1 MGSVSSEMKIHRII
15 YGIIPLVLLL
25 LFLGGCQGVYFRVQT
40 EEKIVALT
48 FDDGPHPVY
57 TPRVLEI
64 LETFGV
70 KATFFLIG
78 RQARS
83 HPEVVQQIKARG
95 HEIENHSDNH
105 LFYLP
110 WLPAERMRQEI
121 VAAQETIYRVT
132 GSYPKFFRSPLGW
145 VSNDLVAVCREL
157 KLPIINGSVKASDV
171 SLPGTEY
178 IIQTVLD
185 KTRNGAIIILHDAG
199 GVGLYRDRTQ
209 TIEAL
214 PIIIQNLKERGY
226 KFVILKDLIDVV

>member
-1 MGSVSSEMKIHRII
+1 VKKLRNLYII
-15 YGIIPLVLLL
+15 FPLLL
-25 LFLGGCQGVYFRVQT
+25 LLFFLGGCQGVYFRGQT
-40 EEKIVALT
+40 EGKIVALT

-70 KATFFLIG
+70 KATFFLMG

-83 HPEVVQQIKARG
+83 HPEVVQQIKAQG
-95 HEIENHSDNH
+95 HEIENHSENH

-110 WLPAERMRQEI
+110 WLPAERIRQEI
-121 VAAQETIYRVT
+121 VDAQETIYRIT
-132 GSYPKFFRSPLGW
+132 GDYPLFFRSPLGW
-145 VSNDLVAVCREL
+145 VSNDLVTVCREL

-178 IIQTVLD
+178 IIQTVLE
-185 KTRNGAIIILHDAG
+185 KTRSGAIIILHDAG

-209 TIEAL
+209 TLEAL
-214 PIIIQNLKERGY
+214 PIIIQSLKDRGY
-226 KFVILKDLIDVV
+226 HFVLIKELINNLS

>member
-1 MGSVSSEMKIHRII
+1 VKKFKVPYILF
-15 YGIIPLVLLL
+15 PLVLLL
-25 LFLGGCQGVYFRVQT
+25 IFLGGCQGVYFRGQT

-78 RQARS
+78 RQSRS
-83 HPEVVQQIKARG
+83 YPEVVQQIKARG

-121 VAAQETIYRVT
+121 VAAQETIHRIT
-132 GSYPKFFRSPLGW
+132 GSYPSFFRSPLGW
-145 VSNDLVAVCREL
+145 VSDDLVAVCREL
-157 KLPIINGSVKASDV
+157 KLPIINGSVKVGDV

-178 IIQTVLD
+178 IIQAVLD

-199 GVGLYRDRTQ
+199 GVGSYRDRTQ
-209 TIEAL
+209 TLEAL
-214 PIIIQNLKERGY
+214 PIIIKNLKDQGY
-226 KFVILKDLIDVV
+226 KFVILKELINSLS

>member
-1 MGSVSSEMKIHRII
+1 VKKLSII
-15 YGIIPLVLLL
+15 SLVLLL
-25 LFLGGCQGVYFRVQT
+25 IFLGGCQGVYFRGQT

-83 HPEVVQQIKARG
+83 SPEVVQQIKAQG

-110 WLPAERMRQEI
+110 WLPAERIRQEI
-121 VAAQETIYRVT
+121 LEAQDTIHRIT
-132 GSYPKFFRSPLGW
+132 GSYPSFFRSPLGW

-157 KLPIINGSVKASDV
+157 NLPIINGSVKASDV

-185 KTRNGAIIILHDAG
+185 KTRSGAILILHDAG
-199 GVGLYRDRTQ
+199 GVGHYRDRTQ
-209 TIEAL
+209 TLEAL
-214 PIIIQNLKERGY
+214 PIIIQNLKDRGY
-226 KFVILKDLIDVV
+226 QFVTIRELVNWF

>member
-1 MGSVSSEMKIHRII
+1 MKKPVKKSKIPYII
-15 YGIIPLVLLL
+15 FPLVLLL
-25 LFLGGCQGVYFRVQT
+25 LFLGGCQGVYFRAQT

-48 FDDGPHPVY
+48 FDDGPPPVY

-78 RQARS
+78 SQVRS
-83 HPEVVQQIKARG
+83 HQEIVQQIKAQG

-110 WLPAERMRQEI
+110 WLPAERIRQEI
-121 VAAQETIYRVT
+121 VSAQDTIYRIT
-132 GSYPKFFRSPLGW
+132 GSYPAFFRSPLGW

-185 KTRNGAIIILHDAG
+185 KTRSGAIIILHDAG
-199 GVGLYRDRTQ
+199 GVGHYRDRTQ
-209 TIEAL
+209 TLEAL
-214 PIIIQNLKERGY
+214 PVIIQNMRDRGY
-226 KFVILKDLIDVV
+226 QFVTIRELVNGF

>member
-1 MGSVSSEMKIHRII
+1 MKKFKVPYILF
-15 YGIIPLVLLL
+15 PLVLLL
-25 LFLGGCQGVYFRVQT
+25 IFLGGCQGVYFRGQT

-78 RQARS
+78 RQSRS
-83 HPEVVQQIKARG
+83 YPEVVQQIKARG

-121 VAAQETIYRVT
+121 VAAQETIHRIT
-132 GSYPKFFRSPLGW
+132 GSYPSFFRSPLGW
-145 VSNDLVAVCREL
+145 VSDDLVAVCREL
-157 KLPIINGSVKASDV
+157 KLPIINGSVKVGDV

-178 IIQTVLD
+178 IIQAVLD

-199 GVGLYRDRTQ
+199 GVGSYRDRTQ
-209 TIEAL
+209 TLEAL
-214 PIIIQNLKERGY
+214 PIIIKNLKDQGY
-226 KFVILKDLIDVV
+226 KFVILKELINSLS

>member
-1 MGSVSSEMKIHRII
+1 VKKSKVSCII
-15 YGIIPLVLLL
+15 FPLVLLL
-25 LFLGGCQGVYFRVQT
+25 LFLGGCQGVYFRGQT

-64 LETFGV
+64 LEDFGV

-83 HPEVVQQIKARG
+83 YPEIVQQIRAQG
-95 HEIENHSDNH
+95 HEIENHSANH

-110 WLPAERMRQEI
+110 WLPADRMRQEI
-121 VAAQETIYRVT
+121 VEAQTTIYQIT
-132 GSYPKFFRSPLGW
+132 GRYPSFFRSPLGW

-199 GVGLYRDRTQ
+199 GVGLFHDRTQ
-209 TIEAL
+209 TLEAL
-214 PIIIQNLKERGY
+214 PIIIQNLRDRGY
-226 KFVILKDLIDVV
+226 KFVLINELVKGPL

>member
-1 MGSVSSEMKIHRII
+1 MKKSTVPYII
-15 YGIIPLVLLL
+15 FPLVLLL
-25 LFLGGCQGVYFRVQT
+25 LFLGGCQGVYFRGQT

-70 KATFFLIG
+70 KASFFLIG
-78 RQARS
+78 HQARS
-83 HPEVVQQIKARG
+83 HPEIVLQIKAQG

-121 VAAQETIYRVT
+121 VAAQETIHRIT
-132 GSYPKFFRSPLGW
+132 GSYPSFFRSPLGW
-145 VSNDLVAVCREL
+145 VSDDLVAVCREL
-157 KLPIINGSVKASDV
+157 KLPIINGSVKVGDV

-178 IIQTVLD
+178 IIQAVLD

-199 GVGLYRDRTQ
+199 GVGSYRDRTQ
-209 TIEAL
+209 TLEAL
-214 PIIIQNLKERGY
+214 PIIIQNLKDQGY
-226 KFVILKDLIDVV
+226 KFVILKELINSLS

>member
-1 MGSVSSEMKIHRII
+1 MKLHKII
-15 YGIIPLVLLL
+15 GGIIPLVLLL
-25 LFLGGCQGVYFRVQT
+25 VLLGGCQGVHFRGET
-40 EEKIVALT
+40 DEKVVALT

-70 KATFFLIG
+70 KASFFLIG

-83 HPEVVQQIKARG
+83 HPEIVLQIKAQG
-95 HEIENHSDNH
+95 HEIENHSENH

-110 WLPAERMRQEI
+110 WLPAERIRQEI
-121 VAAQETIYRVT
+121 VSAQETIQRIT
-132 GSYPKFFRSPLGW
+132 GSYPSFFRSPLGW

-157 KLPIINGSVKASDV
+157 TLPIINGSVKAGDV

-199 GVGLYRDRTQ
+199 GVGHYRDRTQ
-209 TIEAL
+209 TLEAL
-214 PIIIQNLKERGY
+214 PIIIQNLKDRGY
-226 KFVILKDLIDVV
+226 KFVILKELINSLS

>member
-1 MGSVSSEMKIHRII
+1 MISEMKIHRII

-25 LFLGGCQGVYFRVQT
+25 FFLGGCQGVYFRGQT

-121 VAAQETIYRVT
+121 VAAQETIHRIT
-132 GSYPKFFRSPLGW
+132 GSYPSFFRSPLGW
-145 VSNDLVAVCREL
+145 VSDDLVAVCREL
-157 KLPIINGSVKASDV
+157 KLPIINGSVKVGDV

-178 IIQTVLD
+178 IIQAVLD

-199 GVGLYRDRTQ
+199 GVGSYRDRTQ
-209 TIEAL
+209 TLAAL
-214 PIIIQNLKERGY
+214 PIIIQNLKDQGY
-226 KFVILKDLIDVV
+226 KFVILKELINSLS

>member
-1 MGSVSSEMKIHRII
+1 VKKFKVPYILF
-15 YGIIPLVLLL
+15 PLVLLL
-25 LFLGGCQGVYFRVQT
+25 LFLGGCQGVYFRGQT

-70 KATFFLIG
+70 KASFFLIG
-78 RQARS
+78 HQARS
-83 HPEVVQQIKARG
+83 HPEIVLQIKAQG

-121 VAAQETIYRVT
+121 VAAQETIHRIT
-132 GSYPKFFRSPLGW
+132 GSYPSFFRSPLGW
-145 VSNDLVAVCREL
+145 VSDDLVAVCREL
-157 KLPIINGSVKASDV
+157 KLPIINGSVKVGDV

-178 IIQTVLD
+178 IIQAVLD

-199 GVGLYRDRTQ
+199 GVGSYRDRTQ
-209 TIEAL
+209 TLEAL
-214 PIIIQNLKERGY
+214 PIIIKNLKDQGY
-226 KFVILKDLIDVV
+226 KFVILKELINSLS

>member
-1 MGSVSSEMKIHRII
+1 LKKPVKKSKIPYII
-15 YGIIPLVLLL
+15 FCPVLLL
-25 LFLGGCQGVYFRVQT
+25 LFLGGCQGVYFRGQT

-64 LETFGV
+64 LETSGV

-78 RQARS
+78 RQVRS
-83 HPEVVQQIKARG
+83 YPEVVRQIKAQG

-110 WLPAERMRQEI
+110 WLPVERMRQEI
-121 VAAQETIYRVT
+121 AGAQEAIYQIT
-132 GSYPKFFRSPLGW
+132 GRHPSYFRSPLGW

-171 SLPGTEY
+171 SLPGTET

-185 KTRNGAIIILHDAG
+185 KTSNGAIIILHDAG
-199 GVGLYRDRTQ
+199 GVGRYRDRTQ
-209 TIEAL
+209 TLEAL
-214 PIIIQNLKERGY
+214 PVIIQNLKDRGY
-226 KFVILKDLIDVV
+226 KFVLIEEFINIHS

>member
-1 MGSVSSEMKIHRII
+1 MKKLTLPYII
-15 YGIIPLVLLL
+15 FPLLL
-25 LFLGGCQGVYFRVQT
+25 LLFFLGGCQGVYFKGQT

-57 TPRVLEI
+57 TPRALEI

-78 RQARS
+78 RQADS
-83 HPEVVQQIKARG
+83 YPEVVQQIKARG

-121 VAAQETIYRVT
+121 LAAQETIYRIT
-132 GSYPKFFRSPLGW
+132 GSHPSFFRSPLGW

-157 KLPIINGSVKASDV
+157 TLPIINGSVKASDV

-214 PIIIQNLKERGY
+214 PIIIKKLKERGY
-226 KFVILKDLIDVV
+226 KFVIIKDLVDVV

>member
-1 MGSVSSEMKIHRII
+1 VKKLKIFYII
-15 YGIIPLVLLL
+15 FPLVLLL
-25 LFLGGCQGVYFRVQT
+25 VFLGGCQGVYFRGQT
-40 EEKIVALT
+40 EEKVVALT

-57 TPRVLEI
+57 TPGVLKI

-83 HPEVVQQIKARG
+83 YPEIVQQIKAQG

-110 WLPAERMRQEI
+110 WLSAERIRQEI
-121 VAAQETIYRVT
+121 VSTQETIHRIT
-132 GSYPKFFRSPLGW
+132 GNTPSFFRSPLGW
-145 VSNDLVAVCREL
+145 VSNDLVEVCQEL

-178 IIQTVLD
+178 IVQTVLD
-185 KTRNGAIIILHDAG
+185 QTRNGAIIILHDAG
-199 GVGLYRDRTQ
+199 GVGFYRDRTQ
-209 TIEAL
+209 TLEAL

-226 KFVILKDLIDVV
+226 KFVILKDLINVV

>member
-1 MGSVSSEMKIHRII
+1 VKKSIGSSVIF
-15 YGIIPLVLLL
+15 PLVLLL
-25 LFLGGCQGVYFRVQT
+25 FFLGGCQGVYFRGQT
-40 EEKIVALT
+40 EEKVVALT

-64 LETFGV
+64 LERFEV

-83 HPEVVQQIKARG
+83 HPEIVQQIKAQG

-105 LFYLP
+105 LFYLS
-110 WLPAERMRQEI
+110 WLPADRIRQEI
-121 VAAQETIYRVT
+121 VEAQTAIYQIT
-132 GSYPKFFRSPLGW
+132 GSTPTFFRSPLGW
-145 VSNDLVAVCREL
+145 VSDDLIAVCREL

-171 SLPGTEY
+171 SLPGREY

-199 GVGLYRDRTQ
+199 GVGFYRDRTQ
-209 TIEAL
+209 TLEAL
-214 PIIIQNLKERGY
+214 PIIIQNLKDRGY
-226 KFVILKDLIDVV
+226 KFVLIKELING

>member
-1 MGSVSSEMKIHRII
+1 MKKLRDLYII
-15 YGIIPLVLLL
+15 FSLVLLL
-25 LFLGGCQGVYFRVQT
+25 LFLGGCQGVYFRGQT

-78 RQARS
+78 HQARS
-83 HPEVVQQIKARG
+83 YPEIVQQIKAQG

-105 LFYLP
+105 LFYLT
-110 WLPAERMRQEI
+110 WLPAERIRQEI
-121 VAAQETIYRVT
+121 VSTQETIHRIT
-132 GSYPKFFRSPLGW
+132 GSYPSFFRSPLGW

-171 SLPGTEY
+171 SLPGKEY

-185 KTRNGAIIILHDAG
+185 KTRHGAIIILHDAG

-209 TIEAL
+209 TLEAL
-214 PIIIQNLKERGY
+214 PVIIQNLKERGY
-226 KFVILKDLIDVV
+226 KFVILKDLIGFF

>member
-1 MGSVSSEMKIHRII
+1 MKKFKVPYILF
-15 YGIIPLVLLL
+15 PLVLLL
-25 LFLGGCQGVYFRVQT
+25 IFLGGCQGVYFRGQT

-78 RQARS
+78 HQARS
-83 HPEVVQQIKARG
+83 HPEIVLQIKAQG

-121 VAAQETIYRVT
+121 VAAQETIHRIT
-132 GSYPKFFRSPLGW
+132 GSYPSFFRSPLGW
-145 VSNDLVAVCREL
+145 VSDDLVAVCREL
-157 KLPIINGSVKASDV
+157 KLPIINGSVKVGDV

-178 IIQTVLD
+178 IIQAVLD

-199 GVGLYRDRTQ
+199 GVGSYRDRTQ
-209 TIEAL
+209 TLEAL
-214 PIIIQNLKERGY
+214 PIIIKNLKDQGY
-226 KFVILKDLIDVV
+226 KFVILKELINSLS

>member
-1 MGSVSSEMKIHRII
+1 M
-15 YGIIPLVLLL
+15 
-25 LFLGGCQGVYFRVQT
+25 
-40 EEKIVALT
+40 ALT

-83 HPEVVQQIKARG
+83 HPEIVQQIKAQG

-121 VAAQETIYRVT
+121 VEAQETIHRIT
-132 GSYPKFFRSPLGW
+132 GSYPSFFRSPLGW

-157 KLPIINGSVKASDV
+157 KLPIINGSVKAGDV

-178 IIQTVLD
+178 IIQAVLD

-199 GVGLYRDRTQ
+199 GVGSYRDRTQ
-209 TIEAL
+209 TLEAL
-214 PIIIQNLKERGY
+214 PIIIQNLKDRGY
-226 KFVILKDLIDVV
+226 SFVLIKRINY

>member
-1 MGSVSSEMKIHRII
+1 VKKFKVPYILF
-15 YGIIPLVLLL
+15 PLVLLL
-25 LFLGGCQGVYFRVQT
+25 IFLGGCQGVYFRGQT

-78 RQARS
+78 RQSRS
-83 HPEVVQQIKARG
+83 YPEVVQQIKARG

-121 VAAQETIYRVT
+121 VAAQETIHRIT
-132 GSYPKFFRSPLGW
+132 GSYPSFFRSPLGW
-145 VSNDLVAVCREL
+145 VSDDLVAVCREL
-157 KLPIINGSVKASDV
+157 KLPIINGSVKVGDV

-178 IIQTVLD
+178 IIQAVLD

-199 GVGLYRDRTQ
+199 GVGSYRDRTQ
-209 TIEAL
+209 TLEAL
-214 PIIIQNLKERGY
+214 PIIIQNLKDQGY
-226 KFVILKDLIDVV
+226 KFVILKELINSLS

>member
-1 MGSVSSEMKIHRII
+1 VKKVRVLYII
-15 YGIIPLVLLL
+15 FPLVLLL
-25 LFLGGCQGVYFRVQT
+25 FFLGGCQGVYFRAQT

-57 TPRVLEI
+57 TPQVLEI
-64 LETFGV
+64 LDTFGV

-78 RQARS
+78 RQAQA
-83 HPEVVQQIKARG
+83 HPEIVQQINARG

-110 WLPAERMRQEI
+110 WLPAERIRQEI
-121 VAAQETIYRVT
+121 VAAQETIHRIT
-132 GSYPKFFRSPLGW
+132 GSYPSFFRSPLGW

-178 IIQTVLD
+178 IVRTVLD
-185 KTRNGAIIILHDAG
+185 NTRNGAIVILHDAG

-209 TIEAL
+209 TMEAL
-214 PIIIQNLKERGY
+214 PIIIQSLKERGY
-226 KFVILKDLIDVV
+226 QFVLIKGLVNSLS